1 MVIPGTV
8 PFYTYHQY
16 LKKVFG
22 SPAQKLS
29 INTGLTCP
37 NRDGTKGLN
46 GCTYCNNKSFSP
58 YYTDVKNSIANQL
71 ERGMKKFA
79 TKKNTPLFLAY
90 FQSYSNTYSYV
101 NSLREMYY
109 EALNY
114 PGIKGIVISTRPDCL
129 NNEILDLLSEIAGK
143 YYISVELGVEST
155 EDKTLKKIN
164 RCHTYNDSIVAIKQ
178 VASRGIPVGAH
189 LIIGLPGENP
199 ETFVN
204 HAKRLSQ
211 LPISMIKMHH
221 LQILKH
227 TQMANDYLQ
236 KSSEYSLLYPNE
248 YKEIVINMLEQ
259 IPENIV
265 VQRFLNESPAHLLI
279 APKWNGL
286 KNYQFVNT
294 LVNTMNQ
301 QNTWQGKKITEAHK
315 D

>member
-1 MVIPGTV
+1 MVIPGTS
-8 PFYTYHQY
+8 PFYTYNQY

-22 SPAQKLS
+22 KPAQKLS

-46 GCTYCNNKSFSP
+46 GCTYCNNRSFSP
-58 YYTDVKNSIANQL
+58 YYTDVKISIANQL
-71 ERGMKKFA
+71 ARGMKKFA
-79 TKKNTPLFLAY
+79 AKKNTPLFLAY

-129 NNEILDLLSEIAGK
+129 NNEILDLLSEISEK
-143 YYISVELGVEST
+143 CYLSVELGVEST

-164 RCHTYNDSIVAIKQ
+164 RCHTFNDSVEAIKKI
-178 VASRGIPVGAH
+178 ASRNIPVGAH

-204 HAKRLSQ
+204 HAKQLSQ

-227 TQMANDYLQ
+227 TQMASDYLQ
-236 KSSEYSLLYPNE
+236 KPSEYSLLYPNE
-248 YKEIVINMLEQ
+248 YLEIVIKMLEE

-265 VQRFLNESPAHLLI
+265 MQRFLNESPAHLLI

-301 QNTWQGKKITEAHK
+301 QHTWQGKNIRSK
-315 D
+315 